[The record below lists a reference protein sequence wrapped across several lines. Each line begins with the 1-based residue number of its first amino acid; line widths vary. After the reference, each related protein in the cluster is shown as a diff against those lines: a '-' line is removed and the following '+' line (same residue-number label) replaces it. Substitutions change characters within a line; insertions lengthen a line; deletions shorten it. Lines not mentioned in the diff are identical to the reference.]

1 MSLTLVSKPSQF
13 PISLDEAKH
22 HCVVEHND
30 DDALIDALIGAAT
43 DYAEK
48 YTGLDLVQ
56 RTWDYSL
63 DSFGNGDIELPKTPI
78 QSVTSVTYTDV
89 TTSPQLNTV
98 ATTVYDLDDGACL
111 PFLYLQYG
119 QTWPSASAVRN
130 GITVR
135 FVSGYAWL
143 GSPEDLRGNIPE
155 GIKAAIKLLVAD
167 LYMNREKN
175 TDIQTFDNH
184 TCDMLLNA
192 FRVYR

>member
-1 MSLTLVSKPSQF
+1 MSLTLVTAPTVY
-13 PISLDEAKH
+13 PITLAEAKAQ
-22 HCVVEHND
+22 CVVEHSDHD
-30 DDALIDALIGAAT
+30 DLITAMIAAAT

-48 YTGLDLVQ
+48 YTGRDLVQ
-56 RTWDYSL
+56 RTWDYSFDL
-63 DSFGNGDIELPKTPI
+63 FGSGDIELPKTPV

-89 TTSPQLNTV
+89 TTSPELNTLST
-98 ATTVYDLDDGACL
+98 AVYGLDSGGDI
-111 PFLYLQYG
+111 PFIYEKYDQY
-119 QTWPSASAVRN
+119 WPDHTIVHN

-135 FVSGYAWL
+135 FVSGYAVT
-143 GSPEDLRGNIPE
+143 GSPEDYRASIPE

-167 LYMNREKN
+167 LYKNREKN

>member
-1 MSLTLVSKPSQF
+1 MSLTLITAPTVY
-13 PISLDEAKH
+13 PITLAEAKAQ
-22 HCVVEHND
+22 CVVDHSND
-30 DDALIDALIGAAT
+30 DDLITSMIAAAT

-48 YTGLDLVQ
+48 YTNKDFVQ
-56 RTWDYSL
+56 RAWDYSFDL
-63 DSFGNGDIELPKTPI
+63 FGCGDIELPKRPV

-98 ATTVYDLDDGACL
+98 STDVYGLDSGSDS
-111 PFLYLQYG
+111 PFLYLKYG
-119 QTWPSASAVRN
+119 KYWPSASVVHN

-135 FVSGYAWL
+135 FVSGYAVT
-143 GSPEDLRGNIPE
+143 GSPEDYRANIPE

-167 LYMNREKN
+167 LYLNREKN
-175 TDIQTFDNH
+175 SDIQTFDNH